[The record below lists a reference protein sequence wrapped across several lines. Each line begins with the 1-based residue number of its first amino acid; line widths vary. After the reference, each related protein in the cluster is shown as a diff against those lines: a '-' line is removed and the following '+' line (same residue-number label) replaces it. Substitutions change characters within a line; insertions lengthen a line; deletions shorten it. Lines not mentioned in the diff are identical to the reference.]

1 MRLRYEITVE
11 DQLAFNLHFQK
22 NSPTLRR
29 TRIVC
34 MLAVAVF
41 LIASFG
47 AIAEILHR
55 PKVAWLG
62 VAAAVLFAV
71 IYPRTWRRS
80 TRRLNSRLFQER
92 PNRALFGPRVSETR
106 ETGLF
111 TSSDFVETMVFW
123 KAIER
128 IETVPGHTFVYLATV
143 SAVVIPEHNVLEGD
157 YHSFVDELRR
167 RWQQTRGEASHD
179 DLDQR

>member
-29 TRIVC
+29 NRFAIV
-34 MLAVAVF
+34 LSVAVF

-47 AIAEILHR
+47 AMAELLHR
-55 PKVAWLG
+55 PKFAWMG
-62 VAAAVLFAV
+62 VVAAVLFAV
-71 IYPRTWRRS
+71 IYPQTWRRS
-80 TRRLNSRLFQER
+80 AKRLTSRLIQER
-92 PNRALFGPRVSETR
+92 PNQALFGRRVSEIR
-106 ETGLF
+106 ESGLF
-111 TSSDFVETMVFW
+111 TCSDFVETMFFW

-128 IETVPGHTFVYLATV
+128 IETLPGHTFVYLATV

-157 YHSFVDELRR
+157 YHSFVDQLRR
-167 RWQQTRGEASHD
+167 RWQEARGVASHD
-179 DLDQR
+179 DLDHR